1 MFRRPLTAIVC
12 CWIAGSGL
20 TILLGS
26 GRFWLLW
33 GGITLVCPAL
43 LVMGRWPWRRLAVLW
58 LAFSLGAAYW
68 QYNEAQ
74 NTSRIEHALTGGNET
89 VVGLA
94 AGLSGEWE
102 SSGGLAAK
110 LSGQRGPS
118 DADGLTAELSADQ
131 DPINELAVRMEGMI
145 VSSVDI
151 DGDRADFTLRI
162 RRIAR
167 SGGGDL
173 KKAQEEGNIPG
184 GEKVAVQLRLEA
196 EEELS
201 TAASWRRGQRIALE
215 GTLERPEPARNF
227 EGFDYRRYL
236 HNQRIHWLVKASGAS
251 ALNVLPGKWSAAA
264 LFGEVDAFRAY
275 LGARIERL
283 FPGWQAGYMKG
294 LLIGLQDEL
303 EPEKYAEFTQLGM
316 THILAI
322 SGSHVAINVAIIF
335 WLLRLCR
342 VSRET
347 ALIVVLFFVPAYV
360 LITGF
365 SPSVIRSGIMTILGI
380 YLLRRGKLKDSIN
393 VLSAAALM
401 MLLWDPYFLLNVSF
415 QLSFAVTAGLIV
427 FVPLISPYFSWLPP
441 KIRGSVAITLAAEIV
456 SFPLTIYYFNQ
467 FSLLSLAANL
477 LIVPVIGALALPMGT
492 AALLLSFFAYRL
504 GVWAAVPVR
513 LLNSAT
519 FWATGW
525 LGERSG
531 FMTYWKSPSLLW
543 IAGYYGAVFLLFYW
557 SSRREKQILSAAV
570 VMDDETV
577 PLSPVP
583 AGMTASGTGKRPN
596 RHGRNQEVNIAGGGW
611 DQHQRNTGG
620 WGKLQGESVTSVALK
635 VWRWAAVRRREVLR
649 IAIAAGLV
657 LLIATGYQSAY
668 AKGVG
673 HIEFIDVGQGDCA
686 LITTPSGV
694 HILVDGGGT
703 VSFRKAS
710 DSWRNRREPF
720 EVGAKTVVPLL
731 KKRGIHRLDAVIL
744 THGDQ
749 DHIGGLQAVIEEFP
763 VEALLMNGSLAESA
777 TMEKLMS
784 TAIAK
789 AIPIYT
795 AQSGMKLKPDEKTSL
810 FFLSPSLET
819 NFREISYVKDQNHR
833 SIAFLLEMDGG
844 TFLFTGDMD
853 ASAEDDIL
861 EKAESSEMSSTVPL
875 PASIDVL
882 KVAHHGSKTSTSER
896 WLERLKPAVSLISVG
911 RSNVYGHPNP
921 QVIERL
927 ERMGG
932 VICRTDLQGEI
943 QMKVKAGILSIRKKM
958 LYTSKET

>member
-1 MFRRPLTAIVC
+1 
-12 CWIAGSGL
+12 
-20 TILLGS
+20 
-26 GRFWLLW
+26 
-33 GGITLVCPAL
+33 
-43 LVMGRWPWRRLAVLW
+43 MGRWPWRRLAVLW

-68 QYNEAQ
+68 QYNEAR
-74 NTSRIEHALTGGNET
+74 NTSQIEHALTGGKES
-89 VVGLA
+89 VVGLTA
-94 AGLSGEWE
+94 ELSGERK
-102 SSGGLAAK
+102 S
-110 LSGQRGPS
+110 
-118 DADGLTAELSADQ
+118 DGLTAELSGERESDGLTAELSGERETSDGLTDLSADQ
-131 DPINELAVRMEGMI
+131 DLLDELAVRMEGTI
-145 VSSVDI
+145 VSPVDI
-151 DGDRADFTLRI
+151 DGDRADFTLRLL
-162 RRIAR
+162 RIAR
-167 SGGGDL
+167 SGEGAL
-173 KKAQEEGNIPG
+173 KEALEEGDIPG

-201 TAASWRRGQRIALE
+201 TAASWRRGQHIALE

-236 HNQRIHWLVKASGAS
+236 HNQRIHWLVKVSGAS

-264 LFGEVDAFRAY
+264 LFGEIDAFRAY

-322 SGSHVAINVAIIF
+322 SGSHVAINVGIVF

-365 SPSVIRSGIMTILGI
+365 SPSVIRSGIMTMLGI

-427 FVPLISPYFSWLPP
+427 FVPLISPYFGWLAP
-441 KIRGSVAITLAAEIV
+441 KIRGTVAITLAAEIV
-456 SFPLTIYYFNQ
+456 SFLLTIYYFNQ

-477 LIVPVIGALALPMGT
+477 LIVPVIGALALPLGM

-513 LLNSAT
+513 LVNSAT

-543 IAGYYGAVFLLFYW
+543 IAGYYLAVFLLFYW
-557 SSRREKQILSAAV
+557 SSRREKQNLSAAGAG

-583 AGMTASGTGKRPN
+583 AGLTSSSTEIRLN
-596 RHGRNQEVNIAGGGW
+596 RHGRSQQGGGW
-611 DQHQRNTGG
+611 DQHRWNAGG
-620 WGKLQGESVTSVALK
+620 WGRLKGESVTSFALK
-635 VWRWAAVRRREVLR
+635 VWRWAAIRRRGVLR
-649 IAIAAGLV
+649 IAITGSLA
-657 LLIATGYQSAY
+657 LLIVTGYRPAY

-686 LITTPSGV
+686 LITAPSGV

-731 KKRGIHRLDAVIL
+731 KKRGVHRLDAIIL

-749 DHIGGLQAVIEEFP
+749 DHIGGLQAVIEEFS
-763 VEALLMNGSLAESA
+763 VEALVINGSLAESA
-777 TMEKLMS
+777 TMKKLME
-784 TAIAK
+784 TALSRD
-789 AIPIYT
+789 IPVYS
-795 AQSGMKLKPDEKTSL
+795 AARGMTLKPDA
-810 FFLSPSLET
+810 ET
-819 NFREISYVKDQNHR
+819 KLDILYPQAVAAKAEAIPFEENQNHR
-833 SIAFLLEMDGG
+833 SIVFLLQMNGAR
-844 TFLFTGDMD
+844 FLFTGDMD
-853 ASAEDDIL
+853 EAAEQEVL
-861 EKAESSEMSSTVPL
+861 EMVGTEDGQPVEVM
-875 PASIDVL
+875 
-882 KVAHHGSKTSTSER
+882 KVAHHGSKTSTSAE
-896 WLERLKPAVSLISVG
+896 WLAYWRPEAVLISAG
-911 RSNVYGHPNP
+911 ASNSYGHPHP
-921 QVIERL
+921 TVMERL
-927 ERMGG
+927 EAQGTRIFRTDRMGG
-932 VICRTDLQGEI
+932 VQLKVREGRI
-943 QMKVKAGILSIRKKM
+943 QIRYK
-958 LYTSKET
+958 LAQ

>member
-20 TILLGS
+20 TILLGN

-89 VVGLA
+89 VVGLT
-94 AGLSGEWE
+94 AGLSGQRGP
-102 SSGGLAAK
+102 SDGLAAK

-118 DADGLTAELSADQ
+118 DGLTAERSADQ
-131 DPINELAVRMEGMI
+131 DPLDELAVRMEGTI
-145 VSSVDI
+145 VSPVDI
-151 DGDRADFTLRI
+151 DGDRADFTLRL

-167 SGGGDL
+167 SGEGDL
-173 KKAQEEGNIPG
+173 KKALEEGDIPG

-201 TAASWRRGQRIALE
+201 TAASWRRGQNIILE

-236 HNQRIHWLVKASGAS
+236 HNQRIHWLVKAAGAS
-251 ALNVLPGKWSAAA
+251 ALNVLPGNWSAAA
-264 LFGEVDAFRAY
+264 LFGEIDAFRAY
-275 LGARIERL
+275 LGERIERL

-365 SPSVIRSGIMTILGI
+365 SPSVIRSGIMTMLGI

-441 KIRGSVAITLAAEIV
+441 KLRGSVAITLAAEIV

-504 GVWAAVPVR
+504 GDWAAVPVR

-557 SSRREKQILSAAV
+557 SSRREKQNLLAAV

-583 AGMTASGTGKRPN
+583 AGTMASGTGKRPN

-611 DQHQRNTGG
+611 DQHQWNAGG
-620 WGKLQGESVTSVALK
+620 WGRLQGESVTSVALK
-635 VWRWAAVRRREVLR
+635 VWRWAANRRRGVLR

-657 LLIATGYQSAY
+657 LLIVTGYRPAY
-668 AKGVG
+668 TKNVG
-673 HIEFIDVGQGDCA
+673 NIEFIDVGQGDCA
-686 LITTPSGV
+686 LITAPSGV

-731 KKRGIHRLDAVIL
+731 KKRGIHRLGAVFL

-763 VEALLMNGSLAESA
+763 VEALVINGSLAESA
-777 TMEKLMS
+777 TMKKLMK
-784 TAIAK
+784 TALSRD
-789 AIPIYT
+789 IPVYS
-795 AQSGMKLKPDEKTSL
+795 AARGMTLKPDAETKLDILYPQAAAEGTGAEAIPFDEK
-810 FFLSPSLET
+810 
-819 NFREISYVKDQNHR
+819 QNHR
-833 SIAFLLEMDGG
+833 SIVFLLQMSGAR
-844 TFLFTGDMD
+844 FLFTGDMD
-853 ASAEDDIL
+853 EAAEREVL
-861 EKAESSEMSSTVPL
+861 EMVGTENGHPVEVM
-875 PASIDVL
+875 
-882 KVAHHGSKTSTSER
+882 KVAHHGSKTSTSAE
-896 WLERLKPAVSLISVG
+896 WLGYWRPETVLISVG
-911 RSNVYGHPNP
+911 ASNSYGHPHP
-921 QVIERL
+921 TVMARL
-927 ERMGG
+927 EAQGTRVFRTDRMGG
-932 VICRTDLQGEI
+932 VQLKVREGRI
-943 QMKVKAGILSIRKKM
+943 QIRNK
-958 LYTSKET
+958 LAQQ